1 MLHDII
7 DEQRNCLDVRINIAG
22 KNIFFTCFPYN
33 L

>member
-22 KNIFFTCFPYN
+22 KKYFFHVFS